1 MMLTS
6 LYDSYKDNIEQPYK
20 EEFKKNMGMN
30 PSSQKPQAT
39 FGIVTSEGYSLMKI
53 GMEGGSTTIRSSS
66 SKLKKKSKREESLS
80 DIEDSMNSEKAN
92 NPKNIFKRRRGG

>member
-6 LYDSYKDNIEQPYK
+6 LYDSCKDNIEQPYK

>member
-53 GMEGGSTTIRSSS
+53 GMEGGSTTIRTSS

>member
-30 PSSQKPQAT
+30 PSSQKPQGT
-39 FGIVTSEGYSLMKI
+39 FGIVTSEGYSLIKI

>member
-80 DIEDSMNSEKAN
+80 DIEDSMNSEKPN

>member
-1 MMLTS
+1 MLTS

>member
-20 EEFKKNMGMN
+20 EEFKKSMGIN
-30 PSSQKPQAT
+30 PSSQKPQGT

-66 SKLKKKSKREESLS
+66 SKLKKKTRRDESIS
-80 DIEDSMNSEKAN
+80 DNEVDSVNSEKAN
-92 NPKNIFKRRRGG
+92 NVFKRRRVG

>member
-1 MMLTS
+1 MMLSS

-20 EEFKKNMGMN
+20 EELKKNMGIN
-30 PSSQKPQAT
+30 PSSQKPQGT

-66 SKLKKKSKREESLS
+66 SKLKKKTRRDESIS
-80 DIEDSMNSEKAN
+80 DNEVDSVNSEKAN
-92 NPKNIFKRRRGG
+92 NVFKRRRVG